1 MKLKMLSSL
10 QIDGKRTELSIA
22 NTLNENKNL
31 NIYSYKSKAF
41 RIEQQDEYLKISFS
55 GNLQKATNIDS
66 INLNKEQVEKLISRL
81 TEMKNNL

>member
-1 MKLKMLSSL
+1 M
-10 QIDGKRTELSIA
+10 
-22 NTLNENKNL
+22 

-55 GNLQKATNIDS
+55 GNLQKVTNIDS

>member
-1 MKLKMLSSL
+1 MFL
-10 QIDGKRTELSIA
+10 EVP
-22 NTLNENKNL
+22 

>member
-1 MKLKMLSSL
+1 
-10 QIDGKRTELSIA
+10 
-22 NTLNENKNL
+22 L